1 MVLRLA
7 ASVLLI
13 SVFIGCSVHTRSYP
27 EQAGYAIQVGAFY
40 DVKNAEKLTTM
51 LQEKGIEA
59 FYFKKE
65 DGFFAVRFGSFAT
78 KENAENV
85 AKKLISRNIISDYFI
100 APPRV
105 YKISDKKWGKSQ
117 RDNDIGMIIAKTAER
132 FIGIPYKWG
141 GNNVVEGL
149 DCSGFVK
156 AVYNLCGINLPRT
169 AKEQFSVGIHTNKNE
184 MSEGDLVFFG
194 NSQHDI
200 THVGIYVGR
209 GYIVHAPKRG
219 DVVKK
224 SALDNGYFSKKFVGA
239 RRYF

>member
-1 MVLRLA
+1 MFLRLTT
-7 ASVLLI
+7 SIMLI
-13 SVFIGCSVHTRSYP
+13 FAFIGCSIHTRSYP
-27 EQAGYAIQVGAFY
+27 ERAGYAIQVGAFH
-40 DVKNAEKLTTM
+40 DVKNAEKLTM
-51 LQEKGIEA
+51 ILQEKGIEA

-78 KENAENV
+78 KEKAENV

-105 YKISDKKWGKSQ
+105 YKISDTKKVKIQ
-117 RDNDIGMIIAKTAER
+117 RDDIGMIIAKTAER
-132 FIGIPYKWG
+132 FVGIPYKWG

-169 AKEQFSVGIHTNKNE
+169 AKEQFRVGVATNKNE
-184 MSEGDLVFFG
+184 ISEGDLVFFG
-194 NSQHDI
+194 NSNHDI
-200 THVGIYVGR
+200 THVGIYVGA
-209 GYIVHAPKRG
+209 GYMVHAPKRG
-219 DVVKK
+219 DLIKK
-224 SALDNGYFSKKFVGA
+224 SAIDNGYFSKKFIGA